1 MERIFIVNPS
11 AGKNGSLDALK
22 NAITANFPSS
32 QIILTQGAGHA
43 RELAKEAVG
52 YNFPQV
58 IVAGGDGTVN
68 EAVQSLAGTQT
79 ALGII
84 PLGSGN
90 GLARQLGY
98 PLDDFDAA
106 CKYLASLRD
115 LPCDLGMVDKE
126 YFINVAGLGFEAEV
140 AAEFAQRGAAQNTAQ
155 NAVQGAQ
162 KKKARRRGRL
172 EYFKIG
178 ISKFFNYAPAYTE
191 IALDDGRILS
201 GYPFTLS
208 VANGTQYG
216 SNFTVAPQAKLN
228 DGLLDIVMTEGTT
241 LKLLGALPNFFSPGI
256 SPISASKTLQIK
268 KASINCFGPFLY
280 HIDGEARRSSERI
293 EIKVCPNA
301 IRLLVK

>member
-1 MERIFIVNPS
+1 MERIFIINPS

-22 NAITANFPSS
+22 KAIAANFPSS

-43 RELAKEAVG
+43 RELAKEAAG

-58 IVAGGDGTVN
+58 IVAGGDGTIN

-84 PLGSGN
+84 PFGSGN

-140 AAEFAQRGAAQNTAQ
+140 AAEFARRGA
-155 NAVQGAQ
+155 QGAKNAQ
-162 KKKARRRGRL
+162 KNKARGRGRL

-191 IALDDGRILS
+191 ITLDDGRVLS

-228 DGLLDIVMTEGTT
+228 DGLLDIVMTEGPT
-241 LKLLGALPNFFSPGI
+241 LKLLGALPNFFMPGV
-256 SPISASKTLQIK
+256 SPINASNILQIK
-268 KASINCFGPFLY
+268 QASINCFGSFLY
-280 HIDGEARRSSERI
+280 HIDGEVRQSSERI
-293 EIKVCPNA
+293 EIKACPNA